1 MTTGYESGPVM
12 VESLSSAEIII
23 NSSSDSSRGRIP
35 INSDSCPKM
44 LEEQLISSAEEITCK
59 QTFLR

>member
-35 INSDSCPKM
+35 INSDSRPKM